1 MRGCC
6 GCAACQA
13 KAASKL
19 ICGPIPAGSP
29 VVMAMGGVCEF
40 MAHFSMV
47 ADETECAAQQRR
59 GFNQALL

>member
-1 MRGCC
+1 
-6 GCAACQA
+6 
-13 KAASKL
+13 
-19 ICGPIPAGSP
+19 
-29 VVMAMGGVCEF
+29 MAMGGVCEF